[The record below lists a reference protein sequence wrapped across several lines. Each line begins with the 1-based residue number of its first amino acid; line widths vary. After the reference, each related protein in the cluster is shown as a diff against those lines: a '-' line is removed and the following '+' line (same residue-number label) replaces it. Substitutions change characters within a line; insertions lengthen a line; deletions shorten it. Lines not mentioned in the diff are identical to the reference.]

1 MSTVTVINEKILD
14 DTSSVYKYTS
24 DFYGSKKKFN
34 LMIIKRLE
42 LYEDREFQKFDLP
55 EMNSFIK
62 ICTLVFKKNF
72 FLKDI
77 DLNNIYIIHHLMTY
91 RGWRHVKG
99 LPVRGQRTWTNAW
112 SVYRNNTILRNYRK
126 EEAKI
131 FYISA
136 PIKESV
142 LAYEAEYV
150 NIFWKTQFKDEWL
163 SAYAELLRFN
173 GHPSTMRIELFLMAN
188 YQVMFP
194 EKLETLS
201 KKKKQAHSKNSFS
214 LGFEV
219 GFTQSLMAEK
229 YHIDE
234 LINTES
240 SYSGSKLIFKDDKT
254 QLKRKKSKPTNLKKK
269 PADVKKK
276 KKSVWD

>member
-1 MSTVTVINEKILD
+1 MSIVTIINNKILD
-14 DTSSVYKYTS
+14 DTSNIYDFTS
-24 DFYGSKKKFN
+24 NFYGSKNNFKN
-34 LMIIKRLE
+34 LIIKRLE
-42 LYEDREFQKFDLP
+42 IYE
-55 EMNSFIK
+55 N
-62 ICTLVFKKNF
+62 KNF
-72 FLKDI
+72 LDFTNLNMDNFLYICHYIYLGKNNLKDF
-77 DLNNIYIIHHLMTY
+77 DLNNIYLIHFLMTY

-126 EEAKI
+126 EEAKAY
-131 FYISA
+131 YISA

-142 LAYEAEYV
+142 IAYEAEYV
-150 NIFWKTQFKDEWL
+150 NVFWKTQFKDEWL
-163 SAYAELLRFN
+163 SAYGELLRFN
-173 GHPSTMRIELFLMAN
+173 GHPSTIRFELFLMAN
-188 YQVMFP
+188 YQIMFP
-194 EKLETLS
+194 EKLEKLS

-234 LINTES
+234 LINSENT
-240 SYSGSKLIFKDDKT
+240 YSGSKLIFRDERPLQKKKKNT
-254 QLKRKKSKPTNLKKK
+254 IQKKSNKQVF
-269 PADVKKK
+269 VKKK